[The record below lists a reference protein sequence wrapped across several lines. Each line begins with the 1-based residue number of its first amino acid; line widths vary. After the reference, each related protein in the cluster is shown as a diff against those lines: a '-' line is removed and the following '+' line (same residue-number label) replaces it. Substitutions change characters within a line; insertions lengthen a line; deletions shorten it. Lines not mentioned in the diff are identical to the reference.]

1 MLHNAAIHG
10 GHLNVIAQHSLA
22 EGDGHMDGN
31 IVPVTLKHRV
41 GLNGNMHDHIAGR
54 AAVGTGIALA
64 AQCNVLVIINTS
76 GDIDL
81 QALARGGLAGAAAGL
96 ARVADNGAAA
106 AAVGAGF
113 GAGTLGRTGAAAVG
127 AGILAVD
134 GDLLGA
140 AVGGFLKGQDHAG
153 LNIMALAGCIGGAGG
168 RTAAKSAESTA
179 KSAAK
184 DIAKDVAQ
192 VHAAKTT
199 AEPACTAAVG
209 SRIVGVYA
217 GKAELIIA
225 LAFLRVG
232 KHIVGFVDLF
242 ELFLGFF
249 IAGVQVRVV
258 LFGKFAVGTLD
269 LGIRGVF
276 ADAQH
281 LVIISFFCHMIT
293 PLCVEVS

>member
-1 MLHNAAIHG
+1 M
-10 GHLNVIAQHSLA
+10 
-22 EGDGHMDGN
+22 
-31 IVPVTLKHRV
+31 
-41 GLNGNMHDHIAGR
+41 
-54 AAVGTGIALA
+54 
-64 AQCNVLVIINTS
+64 
-76 GDIDL
+76 
-81 QALARGGLAGAAAGL
+81 
-96 ARVADNGAAA
+96 
-106 AAVGAGF
+106 
-113 GAGTLGRTGAAAVG
+113 
-127 AGILAVD
+127 
-134 GDLLGA
+134 
-140 AVGGFLKGQDHAG
+140 GGFLKSQDHAG

-168 RTAAKSAESTA
+168 RTAAKAAESTA

-258 LFGKFAVGTLD
+258 LFGKFAVGALD

>member
-1 MLHNAAIHG
+1 M
-10 GHLNVIAQHSLA
+10 
-22 EGDGHMDGN
+22 
-31 IVPVTLKHRV
+31 VPRPP
-41 GLNGNMHDHIAGR
+41 
-54 AAVGTGIALA
+54 
-64 AQCNVLVIINTS
+64 QW
-76 GDIDL
+76 L
-81 QALARGGLAGAAAGL
+81 QAAALHYAKGGALL
-96 ARVADNGAAA
+96 CYNITTA

-113 GAGTLGRTGAAAVG
+113 RAGTLGRTGAAAVG

-168 RTAAKSAESTA
+168 RTAAKAAESTA

-217 GKAELIIA
+217 AK
-225 LAFLRVG
+225 
-232 KHIVGFVDLF
+232 
-242 ELFLGFF
+242 
-249 IAGVQVRVV
+249 
-258 LFGKFAVGTLD
+258 
-269 LGIRGVF
+269 
-276 ADAQH
+276 
-281 LVIISFFCHMIT
+281 
-293 PLCVEVS
+293 PN

>member
-1 MLHNAAIHG
+1 
-10 GHLNVIAQHSLA
+10 
-22 EGDGHMDGN
+22 MDGN

-106 AAVGAGF
+106 AAVATGLLALHYAKGGALLCYNITTAAAVGAGF

-153 LNIMALAGCIGGAGG
+153 LNIMALAGCIGGAGR
-168 RTAAKSAESTA
+168 RTAAKAAESTA

-258 LFGKFAVGTLD
+258 LFGKFAVGALD
-269 LGIRGVF
+269 LGIRSVF

>member
-1 MLHNAAIHG
+1 M
-10 GHLNVIAQHSLA
+10 
-22 EGDGHMDGN
+22 
-31 IVPVTLKHRV
+31 
-41 GLNGNMHDHIAGR
+41 
-54 AAVGTGIALA
+54 
-64 AQCNVLVIINTS
+64 
-76 GDIDL
+76 
-81 QALARGGLAGAAAGL
+81 
-96 ARVADNGAAA
+96 
-106 AAVGAGF
+106 
-113 GAGTLGRTGAAAVG
+113 
-127 AGILAVD
+127 
-134 GDLLGA
+134 
-140 AVGGFLKGQDHAG
+140 GGFLKGQDHAG
-153 LNIMALAGCIGGAGG
+153 LNIMALAGCIGGAGR
-168 RTAAKSAESTA
+168 RTAAKAAESTA

-225 LAFLRVG
+225 LRVG

-269 LGIRGVF
+269 LGIRSVF

>member
-1 MLHNAAIHG
+1 MEEPPPKP
-10 GHLNVIAQHSLA
+10 LNPPPNPPPKISPK
-22 EGDGHMDGN
+22 MS
-31 IVPVTLKHRV
+31 PR
-41 GLNGNMHDHIAGR
+41 
-54 AAVGTGIALA
+54 
-64 AQCNVLVIINTS
+64 
-76 GDIDL
+76 
-81 QALARGGLAGAAAGL
+81 
-96 ARVADNGAAA
+96 
-106 AAVGAGF
+106 
-113 GAGTLGRTGAAAVG
+113 
-127 AGILAVD
+127 
-134 GDLLGA
+134 
-140 AVGGFLKGQDHAG
+140 
-153 LNIMALAGCIGGAGG
+153 
-168 RTAAKSAESTA
+168 STPP
-179 KSAAK
+179 K
-184 DIAKDVAQ
+184 
-192 VHAAKTT
+192 
-199 AEPACTAAVG
+199 PPPNPGTAAVG

-258 LFGKFAVGTLD
+258 LFGKFAVGALD